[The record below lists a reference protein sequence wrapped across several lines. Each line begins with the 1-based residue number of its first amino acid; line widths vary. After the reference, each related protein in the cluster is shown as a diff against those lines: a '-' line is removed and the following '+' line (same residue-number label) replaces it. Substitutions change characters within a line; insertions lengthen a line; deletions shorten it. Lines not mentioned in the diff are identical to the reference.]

1 MKIEVDDVVADA
13 ILLNRLRDDYRM
25 LVQDAIK
32 LQSIQLNNGTVLL
45 DYQREDLINSV
56 KFARAMEVVLEYYDG
71 ADWVERIVN
80 E

>member
-32 LQSIQLNNGTVLL
+32 LQHQQLFEGTALL
-45 DYQREDLINSV
+45 SYQREDLVNSV

-71 ADWVERIVN
+71 RDWSERIPH

>member
-1 MKIEVDDVVADA
+1 MKLEINDAIVDA
-13 ILLNRLRDDYRM
+13 ILLDRLRDDYRM

-32 LQSIQLNNGTVLL
+32 LQSIQLNDGIALL
-45 DYQREDLINSV
+45 NHQREDLLNSV

-71 ADWVERIVN
+71 SDWSERISY

>member
-32 LQSIQLNNGTVLL
+32 LQNLQLFEGTTLL
-45 DYQREDLINSV
+45 SYQREDLVNSV

-71 ADWVERIVN
+71 RDWSERIPH